1 MGLSSVGA
9 VPKEPALTQSAVTQ
23 IETAKRPAAP
33 VPRKSPVSFLRVLWE
48 LRQNPIAAFGEAAY
62 RLPLIHLSSR
72 IRDFL
77 LVSEPQSIKHVL
89 LDNAANYIK
98 SDQVQRLTRPA
109 LGNGLLNAEGA
120 SWRFQRRTAA
130 PMFQMRHVEG
140 FGPAMSAGTQRM
152 LARWDAMADGA
163 ALDVADE
170 LMRLTYD
177 IISATVFSGD
187 VTMDYDAMSK
197 AILVYLETL
206 GRIDMLGLLGLPR
219 WVPTPD
225 RIRAA
230 PALRYFRREMQGLID
245 RRKAMIAR
253 GGEPAPHDLLSL
265 LLGAHD
271 PEGGTLFSASQVFD
285 NVMTFV
291 FAGHE
296 TTANAL
302 AWTLYLLSQCPDAD
316 MRVAAETASIDAA
329 ALARGDLPDLPFTT
343 AVLEE
348 AMRLYPPAPFVSRE
362 AVSADTV
369 GGIAIRRRTSVLIST
384 WILHRHRLLWER
396 PDEFD
401 PARFLP
407 GRREQIHRF
416 AYLPFGAGPRICIGM
431 GFAMREALIVLSS
444 IARRYRLELE
454 PDCAVE
460 PLARITLRP
469 RNGLKM
475 RLWKR

>member
-1 MGLSSVGA
+1 MT
-9 VPKEPALTQSAVTQ
+9 ETLTVR
-23 IETAKRPAAP
+23 RPAAP
-33 VPRKSPVSFLRVLWE
+33 VPRKNPVSFLRVLWE
-48 LRQNPIAAFGEAAY
+48 LRQNPIAAFGEGAY
-62 RLPLIHLSSR
+62 RLPLIHLKSR

-77 LVSEPQSIKHVL
+77 LVNEPESIKHVL
-89 LDNAANYIK
+89 LDNVANYIK

-130 PMFQMRHVEG
+130 PMFQMRHVAS
-140 FGPAMSAGTQRM
+140 FGPVMAAAAADM
-152 LARWDAMADGA
+152 LARWDAVPGGTMIDA
-163 ALDVADE
+163 ADE
-170 LMRLTYD
+170 MMRLTYD
-177 IISATVFSGD
+177 IICRTVFSGD
-187 VTMDYDAMSK
+187 VTMDYGRMSK

-225 RIRAA
+225 RVRAA
-230 PALRYFRREMQGLID
+230 PALRYFRREMEGLIE
-245 RRKAMIAR
+245 RRKALIAR
-253 GGEPAPHDLLSL
+253 DANSAPNDLLTL
-265 LLGAHD
+265 LLTAHD
-271 PEGGTLFSASQVFD
+271 PEGGTLFSDREVFD

-302 AWTLYLLSQCPDAD
+302 AWTLYLLSQFPDAD
-316 MRVAAETASIDAA
+316 AQVAGEVRGVDEACIAS
-329 ALARGDLPDLPFTT
+329 GDLPELPFTR

-348 AMRLYPPAPFVSRE
+348 SMRLYPPAPFVSRE
-362 AVSADTV
+362 AVAADTV
-369 GGIAIRRRTSVLIST
+369 GGIAIRPRTSVLIST

-407 GRREQIHRF
+407 GQRERIHRF

-431 GFAMREALIVLSS
+431 GFAMQEAMVVLAA

-454 PDCAVE
+454 PGHEVR

-469 RNGLKM
+469 EGGLKM
-475 RLWKR
+475 RLCRR